1 MEGTARRVAV
11 FIGAG
16 ALLAALVGFTVW
28 ATSSPGQNNRAGFTA
43 EAAGTTGTSAT
54 PTSSSPT
61 TETVTENQ
69 THTRTVRSPAS
80 AADNGRNANHGGSD
94 AGRANSDEGRAGAAV
109 PTGYNAAQDPYLP
122 PHAVVAPAPESG
134 QPSRVYRPSNI
145 VPSPARPQAAPQGA
159 NPAAEPTPAGAQTST
174 RTSSQQTPGS
184 TPPREPGEPGESNAA
199 QTSTPATPA
208 PGGSEVQPSEATE
221 PTRTPAQEPSKQ
233 PEQPQTT
240 EAPDEA
246 SSESEQT
253 PQPGNGSGP
262 SHGPDDMGGTG
273 NTGGAAGIQV
283 GEPSHAQDA
292 PQSPAPKT
300 RLEGAGAAAQPSA
313 GAENTDDADSASA
326 SQVTP
331 EAAVAEDPAAPTRV
345 AGKEDVAGYPKE
357 DEGMTARGVLDKITG
372 R

>member
-28 ATSSPGQNNRAGFTA
+28 ATSSAGQNNRAGFTA
-43 EAAGTTGTSAT
+43 EAAGTTDASAT
-54 PTSSSPT
+54 PTTSSPT

-80 AADNGRNANHGGSD
+80 AADNGRNANRGAGD
-94 AGRANSDEGRAGAAV
+94 AGRASSDEGRAGAAV
-109 PTGYNAAQDPYLP
+109 LTGYNAAQDPYLP

-184 TPPREPGEPGESNAA
+184 TPPREPGESSAA
-199 QTSTPATPA
+199 QPSTPATPA
-208 PGGSEVQPSEATE
+208 PGGSEAQPSEATE

-240 EAPDEA
+240 EASD
-246 SSESEQT
+246 ESEQT

-262 SHGPDDMGGTG
+262 LHGPDDMGDSGD
-273 NTGGAAGIQV
+273 TGGVQV
-283 GEPSHAQDA
+283 GESSEQEPSHAQDA

-300 RLEGAGAAAQPSA
+300 RLEGAGEAAQPSA
-313 GAENTDDADSASA
+313 GAEITDDADSAPA

-331 EAAVAEDPAAPTRV
+331 EATAAEEPSAPTRV

>member
-28 ATSSPGQNNRAGFTA
+28 ATSSAGQNNRAGFTA
-43 EAAGTTGTSAT
+43 EAAGTTDASAT
-54 PTSSSPT
+54 PTTSSPT

-80 AADNGRNANHGGSD
+80 AADNGRNANRGAGD
-94 AGRANSDEGRAGAAV
+94 AGRASSDEGRAGAAV

-184 TPPREPGEPGESNAA
+184 TPPREPGESSAA
-199 QTSTPATPA
+199 QPSTPATPA
-208 PGGSEVQPSEATE
+208 PDGSEAQPSEATE

-240 EAPDEA
+240 EASD
-246 SSESEQT
+246 ESEQT

-262 SHGPDDMGGTG
+262 SHGPDDMGDSGD
-273 NTGGAAGIQV
+273 TGGAAGVQV
-283 GEPSHAQDA
+283 GESSEQEPSHAQDA

-300 RLEGAGAAAQPSA
+300 RLEGAGAAAQPFA
-313 GAENTDDADSASA
+313 RAETTDDADSAPA

-331 EAAVAEDPAAPTRV
+331 EATAAEEPSAPTRV

>member
-43 EAAGTTGTSAT
+43 EAAGTNDTSAT
-54 PTSSSPT
+54 PTTSSPT

-69 THTRTVRSPAS
+69 THTRTVRSSAS
-80 AADNGRNANHGGSD
+80 VADNGRNANHGGGS
-94 AGRANSDEGRAGAAV
+94 AGRASSDKERAGASV

-122 PHAVVAPAPESG
+122 PHAVVAPAPESA
-134 QPSRVYRPSNI
+134 QPPRVYRPSNI
-145 VPSPARPQAAPQGA
+145 VPSPARPQAAPQDA
-159 NPAAEPTPAGAQTST
+159 KPAAEPTPAGAQTSA
-174 RTSSQQTPGS
+174 RTTSQQTPGS
-184 TPPREPGEPGESNAA
+184 TPPREPGESSAA
-199 QTSTPATPA
+199 QPSISATPA

-221 PTRTPAQEPSKQ
+221 PTRTPAPEPSKQ

-240 EAPDEA
+240 EASD
-246 SSESEQT
+246 ESEQT
-253 PQPGNGSGP
+253 PQPGHGSGP
-262 SHGPDDMGGTG
+262 SHGPDDMDGSG

-283 GEPSHAQDA
+283 GEPSEQEPSHAQDA

-300 RLEGAGAAAQPSA
+300 RLEGAGAAAQPST
-313 GAENTDDADSASA
+313 GAEITDDADSASA
-326 SQVTP
+326 SQVAP
-331 EAAVAEDPAAPTRV
+331 EAAAAEEPAEPTRV

>member
-54 PTSSSPT
+54 PTTSSPT

-69 THTRTVRSPAS
+69 THTRTVRSSAS
-80 AADNGRNANHGGSD
+80 AANNGRNTNRG
-94 AGRANSDEGRAGAAV
+94 AGASGRVNSDKGRAGAAV

-145 VPSPARPQAAPQGA
+145 VPSPARPQAAPQNA
-159 NPAAEPTPAGAQTST
+159 TPAAEPTPAGAQTST

-184 TPPREPGEPGESNAA
+184 TPPREPGESSAA

-221 PTRTPAQEPSKQ
+221 PTHTPAQEPSKQ

-240 EAPDEA
+240 EASD
-246 SSESEQT
+246 ESEQT
-253 PQPGNGSGP
+253 PQPGHGSGP
-262 SHGPDDMGGTG
+262 SHGPDDMGGSG
-273 NTGGAAGIQV
+273 NAGGAAGVQV
-283 GEPSHAQDA
+283 GKPSEQEPSHAQDA
-292 PQSPAPKT
+292 PQSTAPKT
-300 RLEGAGAAAQPSA
+300 QLEGAGAAAQPSA
-313 GAENTDDADSASA
+313 GAETTGDADSASA
-326 SQVTP
+326 SQVPP
-331 EAAVAEDPAAPTRV
+331 EATAAEEPAAPTRV

-357 DEGMTARGVLDKITG
+357 NEGMTARGVLDKITG

>member
-28 ATSSPGQNNRAGFTA
+28 ATSSAGQNNRAGFTA
-43 EAAGTTGTSAT
+43 EAAGTTDASAT
-54 PTSSSPT
+54 PTTSSPT

-80 AADNGRNANHGGSD
+80 AADNGRNANRGAGD
-94 AGRANSDEGRAGAAV
+94 AVRASSDEGRAGAAV

-184 TPPREPGEPGESNAA
+184 TPPREPGESSAA
-199 QTSTPATPA
+199 QPSTPATPA
-208 PGGSEVQPSEATE
+208 PGGSEAQPSEATE

-240 EAPDEA
+240 EASDEL
-246 SSESEQT
+246 EQT

-262 SHGPDDMGGTG
+262 SHGPDDMGDSGD
-273 NTGGAAGIQV
+273 TGGVQV
-283 GEPSHAQDA
+283 GESSEQEPSHAQDA

-300 RLEGAGAAAQPSA
+300 RLEGAGEAAQPSA
-313 GAENTDDADSASA
+313 GAEITDAADSAPA

-331 EAAVAEDPAAPTRV
+331 EATAAKEPSAPTRV